1 MVKFIT
7 AEDVIGRFVGLVIDE
22 KNKVLPIKRAE
33 KNWLGESNLPDSM
46 IDCIKMGPKFIDRV
60 SHLLK
65 WIEQNPEKEELFI
78 NLDDVK
84 IFAPIPRPEKN
95 IFCIGKNYADHA
107 IELGS
112 EKDIPEHLIVFTKAP
127 TTVIGPNESV
137 ESHKK
142 VTSQLDYEGELA
154 IIIGREGKGIP
165 KEEALNY
172 VFGYTIINDI
182 TARDL
187 QERHK
192 QYFLGKSLDGTCPMG
207 PWIVHSSAIG
217 NPNQLDIETKVNG
230 EVRQKSNT
238 EKFIFPIEEII
249 SVLSQGMTLEPG
261 DIIATGTP
269 AGVGKGY
276 NPPKFLKPGDSI
288 AITIENIG
296 TLENEIGG

>member
-112 EKDIPEHLIVFTKAP
+112 EKDIP
-127 TTVIGPNESV
+127 
-137 ESHKK
+137 
-142 VTSQLDYEGELA
+142 
-154 IIIGREGKGIP
+154 
-165 KEEALNY
+165 
-172 VFGYTIINDI
+172 
-182 TARDL
+182 
-187 QERHK
+187 
-192 QYFLGKSLDGTCPMG
+192 
-207 PWIVHSSAIG
+207 
-217 NPNQLDIETKVNG
+217 
-230 EVRQKSNT
+230 
-238 EKFIFPIEEII
+238 
-249 SVLSQGMTLEPG
+249 
-261 DIIATGTP
+261 
-269 AGVGKGY
+269 
-276 NPPKFLKPGDSI
+276 
-288 AITIENIG
+288 
-296 TLENEIGG
+296 